1 MESSEVDPESLE
13 RKQKFLGALEHLG
26 TGEGNDV

>member
-13 RKQKFLGALEHLG
+13 RKQKFLGALEAVRG
-26 TGEGNDV
+26 MMCDFG